1 MDLHENQISG
11 SQYRDS
17 FLVNLNQVEYSV
29 LVMNVLLTA
38 LNDMPEEVMSSLN
51 MRKLLYQFVK
61 EICFLHERNIT
72 HGGTT

>member
-51 MRKLLYQFVK
+51 MCKLLYQFVE
-61 EICFLHERNIT
+61 EICFFHERNIT